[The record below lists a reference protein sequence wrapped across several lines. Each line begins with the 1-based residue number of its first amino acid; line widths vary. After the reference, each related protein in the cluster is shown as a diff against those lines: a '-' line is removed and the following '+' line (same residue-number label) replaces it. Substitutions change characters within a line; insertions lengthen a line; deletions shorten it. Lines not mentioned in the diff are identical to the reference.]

1 MKKIGFCFVVLTF
14 IVPAFTYSQVV
25 DQVVAVIGN
34 KMVKLSEVERL
45 MQEMRMSSGLRITHC
60 EALENMMIS
69 TLYTLQAEE
78 DSIFVTDAR
87 VEEELDKRIRY
98 FVDQFGSR
106 EKLEQ
111 FYGKSIIQIKEEY
124 REPIKQS
131 IVSSLMEGNI
141 TKDVKVT
148 PSEIK
153 RYYNSLPKD
162 SVPLIP
168 LEYELSVIVKKT
180 IIGQEEK
187 EAARASL
194 SELRARIAKGDN
206 FTAIAGLYSEDPG
219 SRRKGG
225 ELGYT
230 QRGEWTP
237 EFEAMA
243 NSLQIG
249 ELSPVFETPFGFH
262 LLEVL
267 DKKGE
272 LTNARHI
279 LIRPKV
285 STQNLITAERELS
298 AVKDEITTGKYTF
311 DEAVKIFS
319 DEAGRQGDGVY
330 ISPLTLKPRYNADEI
345 EPQVLMA
352 VEKLREGEV
361 SMVQGFED
369 EDGKMAF
376 RIFYVRHRVAPHKAT
391 LEGDYNKI
399 YEMAIARARRNKMD
413 SWMKE
418 KISDTYIRLIGTF
431 ADCKFKYRWSR

>member
-1 MKKIGFCFVVLTF
+1 MKKIRFVFVVLAF
-14 IVPAFTYSQVV
+14 IASAFTYSQVV

-45 MQEMRMSSGLRITHC
+45 IQEMRVSSGVRITHC
-60 EALENMMIS
+60 EALENMMVS

-78 DSIFVTDAR
+78 DSIFVTDAQ

-111 FYGKSIIQIKEEY
+111 FYGKTVIQIKEEY

-141 TKDVKVT
+141 TKEVKVT

-180 IIGQEEK
+180 IVGVEEK
-187 EAARASL
+187 NEAKGHL
-194 SELRARIAKGDN
+194 EELRARIVKGER
-206 FTAIAGLYSEDPG
+206 FSGLAGVYSEDPG

-230 QRGEWTP
+230 QRGDWTP

-243 NSLQIG
+243 NSLEIG

-279 LIRPKV
+279 LIRPKA
-285 STQNLITAERELS
+285 STENLMSAERELS
-298 AVKDEITTGKYTF
+298 TVRDEILAGKYTF
-311 DEAVKIFS
+311 DGAVKIFS

-330 ISPLTLKPRYNADEI
+330 LSPLTRKPRYNADEI

-361 SMVQGFED
+361 SMVQAFED
-369 EDGKMAF
+369 EEGKMAF
-376 RIFYVRHRVAPHKAT
+376 RIFYVHHRVAPHKAT
-391 LEGDYNKI
+391 LESDYDKI
-399 YEMAIARARRNKMD
+399 YDMALARARRNKMD

-418 KISDTYIRLIGTF
+418 KIADTYIRLMGPF
-431 ADCKFKYRWSR
+431 ANCKFKYRWGR